1 MDMEQQIGELNRL
14 VTEFRTKYESAEAG
28 RMTKAEFATF
38 EAKITP
44 RIDALETQI
53 RRPGLISDDIHIIE
67 GVKEGQKEYRKSFMG
82 FVKKGTLELCDKAQ
96 KYMLERKAL
105 VADATGEILIP
116 EELES
121 EIYRALPKINVIR
134 EYALVQTTIRDR
146 RRRRSLTEVTMA
158 WGKLETG
165 GVPPETDV
173 IPSEEWQHVE
183 DLNGLAKIGKDELAD
198 TDTALEATVIDS
210 FSRAKA
216 EIEETGFMVGTGHT
230 YQQPDGIL
238 NGTTVTRVTTAAADA
253 IAIDDMLNLC
263 YAVPRQYRK
272 NGIFFVPST
281 TELALRKLRV
291 VSAGP
296 VYGEYLW
303 QPSVQAGKPA
313 TFAGYPIENQEDI
326 PAIGASLAC
335 DIAVFGDLRAGYRI
349 LDRQGM
355 TLQRLI
361 EKYATAGMVGILVG
375 SRVTGGVIRADA
387 IRVLREHT

>member
-1 MDMEQQIGELNRL
+1 MELEKQIGELNTL
-14 VTEFRTKYESAEAG
+14 VNEFRTKFDAFEKG
-28 RMTKAEFATF
+28 RMTKAEFTEF

-53 RRPGLISDDIHIIE
+53 RRPGLVSGDGAD
-67 GVKEGQKEYRKSFMG
+67 GKTKEGQAEYKTAFMRFFKTG
-82 FVKKGTLELCDKAQ
+82 RLDLCDKAE
-96 KYMLERKAL
+96 KYVVERKAL
-105 VADATGEILIP
+105 VADTTGQILIP
-116 EELES
+116 EELEA
-121 EIYRALPKINVIR
+121 EIYRSLPKINVIR
-134 EYALVQTTIRDR
+134 QYALVQNTIRDR
-146 RRRRSLTEVTMA
+146 RRRRSLTEVTVS

-165 GVPPETDV
+165 AVPPESTPVPTED
-173 IPSEEWQHVE
+173 WQYVE

-210 FSRAKA
+210 FARAIA
-216 EIEETGFMVGTGHT
+216 ETEETGFMVATGHAS
-230 YQQPDGIL
+230 QQPEGIL
-238 NGTTVTRVTTAAADA
+238 NGSVITRVTTAAADA

-355 TLQRLI
+355 TLQRLV
-361 EKYATAGMVGILVG
+361 EVYATAGLVGILVG

-387 IRVLREHT
+387 MRVLREHT